1 MRQLRPRGVKGREV
15 GVGDL
20 RAAQEVGKAHARACR
35 RGAARGEHRGERGG
49 RREVRFLQP
58 GALGVYQPVFFLHGG
73 KARVRHQ
80 PDAVADG
87 AQALVGVILPVQQTV
102 LRAGGHDAVRLV
114 RALGHEIV
122 HERADVP
129 VRAAED
135 HRRAPEQL
143 QRRVHA
149 RNKAL
154 HCRLLIAGRAVELPR
169 SVETGHFL
177 GLQRRQQLRR
187 VDAVIFD
194 RVGAAGHL
202 RVLEPRQRV
211 QHLDLHILRKGGGEA
226 LNVELLRVE
235 PHRFDEQL
243 VARLVGEGH
252 DLRLDRRA
260 VARSDALDHAG
271 VDRAAVEVCADDGMC
286 ALVGIGKVAD
296 SLVFDR
302 VRGGK
307 RERLDLLVARLQLH
321 VREVDCARI
330 HARRRAGLE
339 AAHAQPQRLT
349 ALGERPG
356 GGQPVGAGIAQHVA
370 HDRASAQVCARGE
383 HGGAAAV
390 DGAVCRHDGADM
402 SVLRLDGDDL
412 RLLDAQVRLQLE
424 RVLHH
429 GLILAPVGLRAQRV
443 HGRALAA
450 VEHPVLDAGPIGR
463 ACHLAAER
471 IELAHKV
478 ALARAADGGVAGHV
492 ADGIHIDG
500 KADGVQPEPGGGQ
513 RGLNARVPRADDGD
527 VTASGVITHDE
538 IPPDSY

>member
-1 MRQLRPRGVKGREV
+1 MRQLRPRGIKGCKV
-15 GVGDL
+15 GIGDL
-20 RAAQEVGKAHARACR
+20 RPAQEVGKAHARACR
-35 RGAARGEHRGERGG
+35 RGATRGEHRGEGIR

-73 KARVRHQ
+73 KAFVRYQ

-87 AQALVGVILPVQQTV
+87 AQALVGVVLPVQQAV
-102 LRAGGHDAVRLV
+102 FRAGGHDAVRLV
-114 RALGHEIV
+114 CALGHEIV
-122 HERADVP
+122 HERADIP

-143 QRRVHA
+143 ERCVHA

-154 HCRLLIAGRAVELPR
+154 HRRLLIAGRAVELTRP
-169 SVETGHFL
+169 VETGYFL

-194 RVGAAGHL
+194 RIGAAGHL

-211 QHLDLHILRKGGGEA
+211 QHLDLHILRQGGGEA
-226 LNVELLRVE
+226 LNVELLRVQ

-271 VDRAAVEVCADDGMC
+271 VDWAAVEVRADDGMR
-286 ALVGIGKVAD
+286 ALVGIGQVAHG
-296 SLVFDR
+296 LVLDR
-302 VRGGK
+302 VCGGK

-321 VREVDCARI
+321 VRKVDRARI

-339 AAHAQPQRLT
+339 AAHAQPQRLA
-349 ALGERPG
+349 ALGQRARG
-356 GGQPVGAGIAQHVA
+356 RQPVGAGIAQHIA
-370 HDRASAQVCARGE
+370 HDRAPAQIRARGE

-390 DGAVCRHDGADM
+390 HGAVCRHDGADM
-402 SVLRLDGDDL
+402 PVLRLDGDDL

-429 GLILAPVGLRAQRV
+429 GLILAPVGLRTQ
-443 HGRALAA
+443 
-450 VEHPVLDAGPIGR
+450 
-463 ACHLAAER
+463 
-471 IELAHKV
+471 
-478 ALARAADGGVAGHV
+478 
-492 ADGIHIDG
+492 
-500 KADGVQPEPGGGQ
+500 
-513 RGLNARVPRADDGD
+513 
-527 VTASGVITHDE
+527 
-538 IPPDSY
+538 

>member
-1 MRQLRPRGVKGREV
+1 MRQLRPRRIKRREV
-15 GVGDL
+15 SIGDL
-20 RAAQEVGKAHARACR
+20 RPAQKVGEAHARAR
-35 RGAARGEHRGERGG
+35 WRSAARGEHRGERGG

-80 PDAVADG
+80 PDPVADG
-87 AQALVGVILPVQQTV
+87 AQALVGVILPVQQAV

-114 RALGHEIV
+114 RALGHEVV

-143 QRRVHA
+143 ERCVHA

-154 HCRLLIAGRAVELPR
+154 HRRLLIAGRAVELPR
-169 SVETGHFL
+169 AVEAGHFL
-177 GLQRRQQLRR
+177 GFQRRQQLRR
-187 VDAVIFD
+187 VDAVILD
-194 RVGAAGHL
+194 RIGAAGHL

-211 QHLDLHILRKGGGEA
+211 QHRDLHILRQGGGEA
-226 LNVELLRVE
+226 LNVELLRIE

-260 VARSDALDHAG
+260 VARADALDHAG
-271 VDRAAVEVCADDGMC
+271 VDRAAVEVCADDGVR
-286 ALVGIGKVAD
+286 AFVGIGKVAHG
-296 SLVFDR
+296 LVFDR
-302 VRGGK
+302 VRGRK
-307 RERLDLLVARLQLH
+307 RKRLDLRVARLQLH
-321 VREVDCARI
+321 VREVDRARI

-339 AAHAQPQRLT
+339 AAHAQPQRLA
-349 ALGERPG
+349 ALGQRPG
-356 GGQPVGAGIAQHVA
+356 SRQPVRSGIAQHIA
-370 HDRASAQVCARGE
+370 HDRAPVQIRARGE
-383 HGGAAAV
+383 HCRAAAV
-390 DGAVCRHDGADM
+390 DGAVCRHDGADAAA
-402 SVLRLDGDDL
+402 LRLDGDDL

-424 RVLHH
+424 CVLHH
-429 GLILAPVGLRAQRV
+429 GLVFPPVGLRAQRV

-450 VEHPVLDAGPIGR
+450 VEHPVLDAGLIGR
-463 ACHLAAER
+463 ARHLPAER
-471 IELAHKV
+471 VELAHKV
-478 ALARAADGGVAGHV
+478 ALARAADGGVAGHI

-500 KADGVQPEPGGGQ
+500 EADGVQPEPGGGQ
-513 RGLNARVPRADDGD
+513 RGLNARVPRTDDGD

>member
-1 MRQLRPRGVKGREV
+1 M
-15 GVGDL
+15 
-20 RAAQEVGKAHARACR
+20 
-35 RGAARGEHRGERGG
+35 
-49 RREVRFLQP
+49 RFLQP

-73 KARVRHQ
+73 KAFIRHQ
-80 PDAVADG
+80 PDAVTDG
-87 AQALVGVILPVQQTV
+87 AQALVGVILPVQQAV
-102 LRAGGHDAVRLV
+102 LRAGGHDAVRFV

-135 HRRAPEQL
+135 HRRAPEQPE
-143 QRRVHA
+143 RRVHA
-149 RNKAL
+149 RDEAL
-154 HCRLLIAGRAVELPR
+154 HRRLLIAGRAVELPR
-169 SVETGHFL
+169 PVEAGHFL
-177 GLQRRQQLRR
+177 GLQRRQQFRR
-187 VDAVIFD
+187 VDAVILD

-235 PHRFDEQL
+235 PHRLDEQL

-321 VREVDCARI
+321 AREVDRARI

-339 AAHAQPQRLT
+339 AAHPQPQRLT
-349 ALGERPG
+349 AFGQRPG
-356 GGQPVGAGIAQHVA
+356 GRQPVGAGIAQHVA
-370 HDRASAQVCARGE
+370 HDRAPVQIRARGE

-424 RVLHH
+424 RMLHH
-429 GLILAPVGLRAQRV
+429 GLILAPVGLRTQ
-443 HGRALAA
+443 
-450 VEHPVLDAGPIGR
+450 
-463 ACHLAAER
+463 
-471 IELAHKV
+471 
-478 ALARAADGGVAGHV
+478 
-492 ADGIHIDG
+492 
-500 KADGVQPEPGGGQ
+500 
-513 RGLNARVPRADDGD
+513 
-527 VTASGVITHDE
+527 
-538 IPPDSY
+538 